1 MGGLTSALNIG
12 KTSLLTSQKTI
23 EVTGNNIANVNTP
36 GYSRQIP
43 ILSSYPTVQI
53 NGQSFGTGV
62 KIDQVMRNHD
72 TFLQRQLGERA
83 ATAGDAD
90 ARTAPLAQ
98 VEQVINIAETGIA
111 GEINRFFDAWQGLS
125 SDPANGVL
133 RDQVLQR
140 GQTLSQNFQSA
151 IRDLNTVQDDINVT
165 LESKV
170 EAVNAKLKEVA
181 SLNQRIASL
190 ETQGQGA
197 LSDRDRRDLL
207 VNELSSSLGVSYFEG
222 DNGMVS
228 LQLPGGH
235 TLVQDSTAM
244 TLEPQRVNGDVQ
256 FALRAPSGGSVALIP
271 GNFGGEFKGLMSVR
285 DSQIPG
291 VIADLD
297 KLAYNLLNEV
307 NTLHQTGSGLD
318 GLSGRDFFVPVA
330 AEAGAASQM
339 AVGLTQSSQL
349 AAGTG
354 SAPGDNRNALQLAAL
369 SSKKV
374 IGGTETFTGFYANLA
389 SRVGTDVQQNSLTR
403 MGSQDSLLQLQNRR
417 DSSAGVSLE
426 EEMINLIMFQKG
438 FEASAKL
445 LSTVDEMMDSLLALK
460 R

>member
-83 ATAGDAD
+83 ATAGEAE

-98 VEQVINIAETGIA
+98 VEQVVSIAESSIA
-111 GEINRFFDAWQGLS
+111 GEISRFFDSWQQLS
-125 SDPANGVL
+125 ADPSSGVL
-133 RDQVLQR
+133 RNQVLQR
-140 GQTLSQNFQSA
+140 GQTLAGGFNST
-151 IRDLNTVQDDINVT
+151 IRELATAQEDINVT

-170 EAVNAKLKEVA
+170 EAVNFKLNEVA
-181 SLNQRIASL
+181 TLNQRIASL
-190 ETQGQGA
+190 QIKGQDS
-197 LSDRDRRDLL
+197 LSDRDRRDQL
-207 VNELSSSLGVSYFEG
+207 VNELASSLGVSYFEG
-222 DNGMVS
+222 ENGMVS

-235 TLVQDSTAM
+235 TLVQDATAM

-256 FALRAPSGGSVALIP
+256 FALRAPRGGAVALSP
-271 GNFGGEFKGLMSVR
+271 GNFGGEFRGLMAVR
-285 DSQIPG
+285 DSHIPG

-318 GLSGRDFFVPVA
+318 GLSGRDFFAPVA
-330 AEAGAASQM
+330 VEAGAASQI
-339 AVGLTQSSQL
+339 AVALTQGNQL

-354 SAPGDNRNALQLAAL
+354 AAPGDNRNALQLAAL

-389 SRVGTDVQQNSLTR
+389 SRVGTEVQQNSLTR
-403 MGSQDSLLQLQNRR
+403 MGSEDSLLQLQNRR

-445 LSTVDEMMDSLLALK
+445 LSTVDEMMDSLLSLK